1 VSKYT
6 GFDKVAD
13 GKIPAT
19 EKFVELCGKR
29 WGFKNLGTLVVRVMR
44 SAPADIQK
52 LDPHDPKC
60 KPYMSVHATGRAA
73 DIDFGG
79 DKEKAVQAI
88 NWFTRDDVVAALGIE
103 EVHDYAGNTK
113 KGCEKW
119 GRGWRIGRGWKDWT
133 ATDNGGTP
141 GAGWIH
147 VEISPTAAALTADA
161 FEAAWRA
168 LPKP

>member
-1 VSKYT
+1 MSYT

-13 GKIPAT
+13 AKIPAT

-29 WGFKNLGTLVVRVMR
+29 WGFGNLGTLVVRVMR

-73 DIDFGG
+73 DIDFKG

-113 KGCEKW
+113 KGTEKW

-147 VEISPTAAALTADA
+147 VEISPAKAALSADA